1 MTVTENST
9 GKTTGE
15 TTKGAGAVSST
26 AAEDTTRVVLMRQ
39 IMPANRDTDVIRL
52 YVDPDPL
59 SLDADKFDIG
69 HTRAAQEANAITTR
83 MHNAVKG
90 ARIVHPDQ
98 ILSRTAFLVE
108 HGETMSFGSYFNA
121 FPASY
126 WRRHTIVS
134 QVRLTVQLEGEGA
147 SVIVYR
153 SMANGRSQRVDSGT
167 VEGDAG
173 EFSFDL
179 PLKPFTDGG
188 WYWYDVVATDEDAVV
203 RSAEWSA
210 EVPSDKVPTSTVTIG
225 ITTMNQQD
233 YCAKLLGQLGAA
245 DELDGVV
252 DEIVVMEQGTKLV
265 KDSEFFPAAEEALG
279 DTLRI
284 IDQGNIGGSGGFA
297 RAQYETL
304 KAGRSAYVLML
315 DDDTECETEGIVRA
329 VTFADLCRKPTIVGG
344 HMFSI
349 YQKAQLHSFGEKVE
363 PYTFWW
369 GSAPGVVAG
378 WDLGERNI
386 RSTRWL
392 HARIDV
398 DYNPW
403 FMCLIPT
410 KVLDDIGLSLPL
422 FIKWDDSEF
431 GLRAKEAGY
440 PTVSMPGVAVWHVPW
455 TDKNDALDWQSY
467 FHVRNRF
474 IAALLHSKYPRGGR
488 MVQESL
494 NHQIKHLVSMQYS
507 TVELRHRALMDV
519 LGGPERLHELLPTTL
534 PGLKEM
540 VKGFDDATYVSDPGE
555 LPEVR
560 KHKLARKGREPSPV
574 ISGKAATLQALIQP
588 IRQLRKPRE
597 AAQVNPEAEIMA
609 QDARWHKIARYDSA
623 LVSLPDGTAAAFY
636 RRDRG
641 KFLDLTKRTLAIHKE
656 LARNWDELAERYQAA
671 LGDLT
676 SPQTW
681 EQTFRPWLDTEP
693 RTKSDD

>member
-1 MTVTENST
+1 MSVTHT
-9 GKTTGE
+9 QTTEDATSHAPG
-15 TTKGAGAVSST
+15 T
-26 AAEDTTRVVLMRQ
+26 ARVRLMRQ
-39 IMPANRDTDVIRL
+39 IMPADRDTDVISL

-59 SLDADKFDIG
+59 ALDADKFDIG

-83 MHNAVKG
+83 MATAAKG
-90 ARIVHPDQ
+90 VRVVHPDQ
-98 ILSRTAFLVE
+98 ILSRTAFKVE
-108 HGETMSFGSYFNA
+108 QGETMSFGSYFNA

-126 WRRHTIVS
+126 WRRHTVVS
-134 QVRLTVQLEGEGA
+134 EVRLTVRLEGEGA

-153 SMANGRSQRVDSGT
+153 SMANGRSQRVDSGA

-179 PLKPFTDGG
+179 TLKPFTDGG

-203 RSAEWSA
+203 RSAEWTA
-210 EVPSDKVPTSTVTIG
+210 EVPLDRAPKGTVTIG

-233 YCAKLLGQLGAA
+233 FCAKLLTQLGSAE
-245 DELDGVV
+245 ELDDLV
-252 DEIVVMEQGTKLV
+252 DEVLVMEQGTKKLV
-265 KDSEFFPAAEEALG
+265 DSEFFPAAREALG

-284 IDQGNIGGSGGFA
+284 IEQGNIGGSGGFA
-297 RAQYETL
+297 RAQYEGL
-304 KAGRSAYVLML
+304 KAGRSTYVMML
-315 DDDTECETEGIVRA
+315 DDDTECEPEGVVRA
-329 VTFADLCRKPTIVGG
+329 ATFGDLCRKPTIVGG

-369 GSAPGVVAG
+369 GSAPGVVPG
-378 WDLGERNI
+378 WDLNERNI

-410 KVLDDIGLSLPL
+410 TVLRDIGLSLPL
-422 FIKWDDSEF
+422 FIKWDDSEY

-440 PTVSMPGVAVWHVPW
+440 PTVTLPGAAVWHVPW

-507 TVELRHRALMDV
+507 TVELRHRALVDV
-519 LGGPERLHELLPTTL
+519 LAGPEGLHDLLLTTL
-534 PGLKEM
+534 PELKES
-540 VKGFDDATYVSDPGE
+540 VKGFDDATYITDPGQ

-560 KHKLARKGREPSPV
+560 RHKLPRKGREPSPV
-574 ISGKAATLQALIQP
+574 ISGRAATIQALIQP
-588 IRQLRKPRE
+588 IRQLRQPR
-597 AAQVNPEAEIMA
+597 AVSQVNPEAEIMG

-623 LVSLPDGTAAAFY
+623 LVTLPDGASTAFY
-636 RRDRG
+636 KRDRA
-641 KFLDLTKRTLAIHKE
+641 KFVDLVKRTLAVHRE
-656 LARNWDELAERYQAA
+656 LASSWDELAERYRAA
-671 LGDLT
+671 MDDMT
-676 SPQTW
+676 SPAAW
-681 EQTFRPWLDTEP
+681 EKTFQPWLTDANPEP
-693 RTKSDD
+693 GSDD